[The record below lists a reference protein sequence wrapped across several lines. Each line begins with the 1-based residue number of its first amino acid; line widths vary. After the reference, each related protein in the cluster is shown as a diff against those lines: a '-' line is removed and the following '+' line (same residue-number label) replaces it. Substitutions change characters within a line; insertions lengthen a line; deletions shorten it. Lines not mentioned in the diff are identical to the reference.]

1 LGKLFA
7 SSDVV
12 LHRNANSAACRRE
25 VLIEIFKTQPANR
38 DGYLLVVVTEPVVP
52 VGGSDAVEKD
62 VAGQV
67 PGALDVAVPVEEDW
81 AATRVA
87 SSGSCSKAVVP
98 VGVFEPDRKF
108 RPGSNPRPAST
119 SIVWS
124 PLRRR
129 TTLRD
134 QSKASDGR
142 NMPFSHSARTAGSTL
157 WANIA
162 VDSDSTPSLTTS
174 AHRV

>member
-1 LGKLFA
+1 MGKLFA

-108 RPGSNPRPAST
+108 RSGSKPRPAST

>member
-1 LGKLFA
+1 MVPVLLRDDVIALRRRFYETFERADKRPLGKLFA
-7 SSDVV
+7 SSGVV
-12 LHRNANSAACRRE
+12 PHRNANSAACRRE

-98 VGVFEPDRKF
+98 VGGVRT
-108 RPGSNPRPAST
+108 RPQVQVRVQPQAGVDEYRLVAAAKEDHVARPIES
-119 SIVWS
+119 V
-124 PLRRR
+124 
-129 TTLRD
+129 
-134 QSKASDGR
+134 
-142 NMPFSHSARTAGSTL
+142 
-157 WANIA
+157 
-162 VDSDSTPSLTTS
+162 
-174 AHRV
+174 